1 LVTWV
6 ALRITVWI
14 NAVKTKTMNI
24 DKEKF
29 QERTED
35 IKKYMA
41 ELHLSVVR
49 GSLPSDREIAILGKK
64 FFERD
69 KDTTKDWDLEMSHV
83 IRGFEWGM
91 RAMRQI
97 QEGNDL

>member
-1 LVTWV
+1 
-6 ALRITVWI
+6 
-14 NAVKTKTMNI
+14 MNI

-29 QERTED
+29 QERTDD

-49 GSLPSDREIAILGKK
+49 GSLPSDKQIAILGKK

-91 RAMRQI
+91 KAMRQI

>member
-1 LVTWV
+1 
-6 ALRITVWI
+6 
-14 NAVKTKTMNI
+14 MNI

-41 ELHLSVVR
+41 ELHLSFVR
-49 GSLPSDREIAILGKK
+49 GLLPTDKEIAILGRK

-69 KDTTKDWDLEMSHV
+69 KDIDKAWDLEMSHV

-91 RAMRQI
+91 KAMRQI
-97 QEGNDL
+97 TEGNDL